1 MSTPVEI
8 QAGNTTLRAELD
20 ATPTAKSIVD
30 MLPMTVQ
37 MSRWGDEYYGS
48 IGRTFSLESDAR
60 DLMKVGELAYWPQGQ
75 ALCIFFGP
83 TPMSSGSEPVAASAV
98 NPVGRIVDDITPL
111 REMGSSVTV
120 ELRKV

>member
-1 MSTPVEI
+1 MSTPIEI

-48 IGRTFSLESDAR
+48 IGRSFSLESDAR

-83 TPMSSGSEPVAASAV
+83 TPMSSDSEPVAASAV
-98 NPVGRIVDDITPL
+98 NPVGRIVDDITL
-111 REMGSSVTV
+111 FREMGSSVTV
-120 ELRKV
+120 EVRKV